1 MNWESNRAGKEVW
14 ERGGGGKYHQ
24 KRYYNTGNKRK
35 YLNLCFC
42 LCWGALIVC
51 EYLFILPLPPHPRE
65 GVGRGLAPFVFHYYV
80 HIVRYLA

>member
-1 MNWESNRAGKEVW
+1 MG
-14 ERGGGGKYHQ
+14 ERGGGKYHQ

-42 LCWGALIVC
+42 LCLLGTLIVC